1 MLYHKLSEDQLSK
14 TWPHQS
20 SQTTKECFTNSLK
33 MTYVGSFYPWTLKSQ
48 KETNTQMYQ
57 IHVPDF
63 RNKRYDNSSHSQQYR
78 KVQKVKKKTENKQQP
93 DKRSYDVGNKHYD
106 HQYHLSSNSFCQK
119 NVVAYLKNY
128 IETQAERLDLLSFK
142 DYCDN
147 GIKTIQ

>member
-33 MTYVGSFYPWTLKSQ
+33 MTYVGSFYPWTLKCQ
-48 KETNTQMYQ
+48 IHRYTRYMYQ
-57 IHVPDF
+57 TSGTNVMTTLHTA
-63 RNKRYDNSSHSQQYR
+63 ST
-78 KVQKVKKKTENKQQP
+78 VQKVKKKTENKQQP
-93 DKRSYDVGNKHYD
+93 DRRSYDVGNKHYD

>member
-48 KETNTQMYQ
+48 IHRYTRYMYQ
-57 IHVPDF
+57 TFGTNVMTTLHTA
-63 RNKRYDNSSHSQQYR
+63 NST
-78 KVQKVKKKTENKQQP
+78 VQKVKKKTENKQQP
-93 DKRSYDVGNKHYD
+93 DRRSYGGGNKHYD